1 MDKFTNEQIKDLT
14 DNIKLA
20 YYIAHKW
27 DVKLLDKIE
36 KEDIEGVCLLGL
48 TKAVMHYDPN
58 LSKFSTFAIRCMD
71 NEILMALRKVKH
83 KLDTKVISDL
93 SFVSDNGDYI
103 PYSEIYA
110 LIDPY
115 NAIDE
120 WVETQTLNDALKMVR
135 SKERE
140 VIMLQMN
147 NIPQKEIAKIKGC
160 TQSYISRVI
169 KNGYIQL
176 KKEMDR
182 E

>member
-1 MDKFTNEQIKDLT
+1 MDKFTNKQIKDIT

-27 DVKLLDKIE
+27 NNKLLGKIE
-36 KEDIEGVCLLGL
+36 KDDIEGICLFGL
-48 TKAVMHYDPN
+48 TKAVIHYNSD
-58 LSKFSTFAIRCMD
+58 LARFSTFAIRVMD
-71 NEILMALRKVKH
+71 NEILMALRKIKH

-93 SFVSDNGDYI
+93 SFVNEKGDYI
-103 PYSEIYA
+103 PYSEIHA

-120 WVETQTLNDALKMVR
+120 WVEIQTLNDALKMVR
-135 SKERE
+135 AKERE
-140 VIMLQMN
+140 VIILQMN

-160 TQSYISRVI
+160 TQSYVSRII
-169 KNGYIQL
+169 KHGYEQL

-182 E
+182 D